1 MIFISSSDY
10 LACLTNTLSNYK
22 GGLKHF
28 QIPCYIA
35 SPSDDNDPTKPID
48 YRYVSISNY
57 DSFCKKFSFIF
68 TISIHNTLYLDVICP
83 STKPEMIVI
92 SKDTNKVINFGK
104 ASIGQ
109 KTIKKIAI
117 KNISNSTIK
126 VHFFIKVLILIHI
139 FINII

>member
-1 MIFISSSDY
+1 LIILIFISSSDY
-10 LACLTNTLSNYK
+10 LACLTNTLTNYK

-48 YRYVSISNY
+48 YRYFSISNY
-57 DSFCKKFSFIF
+57 ISFCKRLLFIVL

-83 STKPEMIVI
+83 SVKPEMIVI

-109 KTIKKIAI
+109 KTIKKITI

-126 VHFFIKVLILIHI
+126 VHFVL
-139 FINII
+139 